1 MKTKTITKMYEYD
14 GVLYTSIREIIK
26 EQSEIGGAEL
36 QDYINAHYQATD
48 VLNFTPTDT
57 AKTFEELVIND
68 IVASLEGQEMVY
80 NTIDCDDIEIEV
92 FELAE
97 NLEVAEEEEEEEKL
111 PAIYSLEAEDGNITY
126 YSSLEK
132 LKEAIRT
139 GLEAELK
146 DINATSSLYSNPEQT
161 KDQIKKELELL
172 KTAKNLAEIK
182 QVSGMYYINQIVID

>member
-14 GVLYTSIREIIK
+14 GILYTSIREIVK
-26 EQSEIGGAEL
+26 EQAEIGAVKL

-57 AKTFEELVIND
+57 AKTFKEFVIND
-68 IVASLEGQEMVY
+68 IVASLEGQEMAY
-80 NTIDCDDIEIEV
+80 NIIDCDDIEIEV

-97 NLEVAEEEEEEEKL
+97 NLEVVEEKEEEKL

-146 DINATSSLYSNPEQT
+146 DINATSDYYSNPEQT

>member
-1 MKTKTITKMYEYD
+1 MKTKTISKVYEFN
-14 GVLYTSIREIIK
+14 GVIYTSIREIIE
-26 EQSEIGGAEL
+26 EQSEIGGVEL
-36 QDYINAHYQATD
+36 QEYINAHYQATD

-80 NTIDCDDIEIEV
+80 NTINCDDIEIEV

-97 NLEVAEEEEEEEKL
+97 NLEVAEEKEEEKL

-126 YSSLEK
+126 YSSFEK

-146 DINATSSLYSNPEQT
+146 DINATSDFYSNPEQI

-172 KTAKNLAEIK
+172 KTAKNLTEIK
-182 QVSGMYYINQIVID
+182 QVSSMYYINQIVID

>member
-14 GVLYTSIREIIK
+14 GVLYTSIREIVK
-26 EQSEIGGAEL
+26 EQAEIEAVKL

-57 AKTFEELVIND
+57 AKTFKEFVIND
-68 IVASLEGQEMVY
+68 IVASLEGQEMAY
-80 NTIDCDDIEIEV
+80 NVIDCDDIEIEV
-92 FELAE
+92 FELAK
-97 NLEVAEEEEEEEKL
+97 NLEVVEEKEGEKL

-146 DINATSSLYSNPEQT
+146 DINATSGFYSNP
-161 KDQIKKELELL
+161 
-172 KTAKNLAEIK
+172 
-182 QVSGMYYINQIVID
+182 

>member
-1 MKTKTITKMYEYD
+1 MKTKTITKMYEYE
-14 GVLYTSIREIIK
+14 GVLYTSIREIIE

-57 AKTFEELVIND
+57 AKTFKEFVIND
-68 IVASLEGQEMVY
+68 IVASLEGQEMAY
-80 NTIDCDDIEIEV
+80 NIIDCDDIEIEV

-97 NLEVAEEEEEEEKL
+97 NLEVVEEKEEEKL

>member
-26 EQSEIGGAEL
+26 VQTEIGEVKL

-57 AKTFEELVIND
+57 AKTFKEFVIND
-68 IVASLEGQEMVY
+68 IVASLEGQEMAY
-80 NTIDCDDIEIEV
+80 NMIDCDDIEIEA

-97 NLEVAEEEEEEEKL
+97 NLEVVEKEEEEKL

-126 YSSLEK
+126 YSSLKK

-172 KTAKNLAEIK
+172 KTAKNLAKIK

>member
-14 GVLYTSIREIIK
+14 GMLYTSIREIIE
-26 EQSEIGGAEL
+26 EQAEIGGVEL
-36 QDYINAHYQATD
+36 QSYINETYEATD
-48 VLNFTPTDT
+48 VLDFTPTDT
-57 AKTFEELVIND
+57 AKTFEEFVIND
-68 IVASLEGQEMVY
+68 IVDNLEEQEVAY
-80 NTIDCDDIEIEV
+80 STINCGDIEIEV

-97 NLEVAEEEEEEEKL
+97 DLEVVEEKEEEKL

-126 YSSLEK
+126 YSSPEK
-132 LKEAIRT
+132 LKETIRT

-146 DINATSSLYSNPEQT
+146 DINATGGFYSNPEQT

-182 QVSGMYYINQIVID
+182 QVSGMYYINQIIID